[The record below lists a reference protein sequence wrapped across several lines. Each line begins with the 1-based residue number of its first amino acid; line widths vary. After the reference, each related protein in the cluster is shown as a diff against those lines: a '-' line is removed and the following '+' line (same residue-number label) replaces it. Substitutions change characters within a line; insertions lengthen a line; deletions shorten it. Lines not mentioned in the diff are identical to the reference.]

1 MDLFKR
7 TQGRGAKL
15 IYVDPIFTNTAAK
28 ADVWLAIKPG
38 TDLAFVLALT
48 YVVLE
53 EKLYNLSYVKDH
65 FQDFE
70 VYQKHILE
78 HHYTPEWAEKI
89 TGIHAKQIRTI
100 ARDFMR
106 YAPKAIYGG
115 VPERSDTALHVL
127 SSKSFWIGEVLLGM
141 AIPFF
146 IILYSKAKAIKA
158 TIYASISGMVGIF
171 FMRYNL
177 VHDTL
182 VYPMQTMKIKEYQL
196 APTWVEYT
204 PTVTEWAIA
213 LGSMGIC
220 LALYYIGE
228 NFFFL
233 DPNKEDEYFKH
244 YVDKE

>member
-78 HHYTPEWAEKI
+78 HH
-89 TGIHAKQIRTI
+89 
-100 ARDFMR
+100 
-106 YAPKAIYGG
+106 
-115 VPERSDTALHVL
+115 
-127 SSKSFWIGEVLLGM
+127 
-141 AIPFF
+141 
-146 IILYSKAKAIKA
+146 
-158 TIYASISGMVGIF
+158 
-171 FMRYNL
+171 
-177 VHDTL
+177 
-182 VYPMQTMKIKEYQL
+182 
-196 APTWVEYT
+196 
-204 PTVTEWAIA
+204 
-213 LGSMGIC
+213 
-220 LALYYIGE
+220 
-228 NFFFL
+228 
-233 DPNKEDEYFKH
+233 
-244 YVDKE
+244 